1 MTAVVRLAPAPSVR
15 SRSASRAKRRDLL
28 VRRGGVELDQA
39 LLKLHAT
46 QEMEEFWTT
55 ARLVLH
61 TALPLHFICMCLR
74 PFALM
79 PSTVYRE
86 RAPFASEEEFQR
98 FQEVSPVGA
107 YLANRPGTTIVRMS
121 DLLPDV
127 ELMGTEFYRRF
138 MLPHDDRYFAC
149 LNFWHGGLFQGL
161 IGLHRTS
168 TQRDFSDAELAL
180 LNQLHPHFNT
190 VLQRILS
197 LHRERAVRL
206 SLEKL
211 LVNLPIATV
220 LLDWDLR
227 IASRNRSA
235 VELCAVWNIG
245 RERAGCEKPDARLKL
260 PPQVLAYCED
270 FKAHW
275 NPCLHRTC
283 ALTSTPGV
291 YLMHPQLPELRASVN
306 LLQLDAAPL
315 SMPMFLIRIED
326 HGDQANPANGAET
339 SIGLLA
345 RLSQREREVAQLVGQ
360 GLSNNEVARRLR
372 KSVLTVKRQLR
383 SIYDK
388 LDVSSRS
395 RLAALL
401 R

>member
-1 MTAVVRLAPAPSVR
+1 VRCHP
-15 SRSASRAKRRDLL
+15 L
-28 VRRGGVELDQA
+28 VHRGGADLDRA
-39 LLKLHAT
+39 LLELHAS
-46 QEMEEFWTT
+46 QEMEEFWV
-55 ARLVLH
+55 AAQRVLH

-79 PSTVYRE
+79 PSTVFRE
-86 RAPFASEEEFQR
+86 KAPFASEDEFQR
-98 FQEVSPVGA
+98 FQEVSPVA
-107 YLANRPGTTIVRMS
+107 AHLSTRPGTTLVRMS
-121 DLLPDV
+121 DLLPDP
-127 ELMGTEFYRRF
+127 ELVRTEFYRRF
-138 MLPHDDRYFAC
+138 MAPHADRYFAC
-149 LNFWHGGLFQGL
+149 LNFWNAGLFQGL

-168 TQRDFSDAELAL
+168 AQRDFTEAEMAL
-180 LNQLHPHFNT
+180 VGQLHPHFDT
-190 VLQRILS
+190 VLHRILS

-227 IASRNRSA
+227 VTSRNRSA
-235 VELCAVWNIG
+235 VELCSLWDLG
-245 RERAGCEKPDARLKL
+245 PERAGCEKHREDFQL
-260 PPQVLAYCED
+260 PAPVLAYCED

-283 ALTSTPGV
+283 ALTSPTGV
-291 YLMHPQLPELRASVN
+291 YFTHATQPGLRASVN

-326 HGDQANPANGAET
+326 HRPDATTRSGPGP
-339 SIGLLA
+339 SLGLLA
-345 RLSQREREVAQLVGQ
+345 RLSQREREVAQLVAQ
-360 GLSNNEVARRLR
+360 GLSNDEVAKRLH

-383 SIYDK
+383 SIFQK
-388 LDVSSRS
+388 LAVSSRS